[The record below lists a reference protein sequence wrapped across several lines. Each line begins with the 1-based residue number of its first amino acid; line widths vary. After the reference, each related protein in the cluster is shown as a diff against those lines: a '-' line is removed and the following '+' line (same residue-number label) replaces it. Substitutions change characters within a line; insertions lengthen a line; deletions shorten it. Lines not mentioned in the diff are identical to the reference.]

1 MSQGANELGGE
12 SSIVQER
19 ISQGAKQQRG
29 ENARHL
35 AVCDLRWAQTDKSAQ
50 VTITMYII
58 IIS

>member
-35 AVCDLRWAQTDKSAQ
+35 AVCDLR
-50 VTITMYII
+50 
-58 IIS
+58 